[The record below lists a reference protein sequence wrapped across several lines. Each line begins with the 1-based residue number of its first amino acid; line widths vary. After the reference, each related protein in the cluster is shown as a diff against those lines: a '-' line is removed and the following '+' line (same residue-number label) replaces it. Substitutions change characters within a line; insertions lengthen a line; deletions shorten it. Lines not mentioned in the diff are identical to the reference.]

1 MITIST
7 TTISLLMCLISS
19 LDRDQQLEEH
29 RSFLLVQI
37 SKKISLFNVNL
48 EIRYYLE
55 SSFQIIIFNAHL
67 LLENL
72 QELFQWVS
80 PLKKD
85 SGLQVK
91 QLSFIMTNLQYP
103 KLNQPVDLSTDT
115 LKSQYLVK
123 TLLILELEKFSASS
137 TEQYTWMEQSWSKIS
152 LSVTLLLL
160 ISGSSLKISILS
172 SWSRLP

>member
-29 RSFLLVQI
+29 RSFLLEQI

-55 SSFQIIIFNAHL
+55 SSFQITIFNAHL

-72 QELFQWVS
+72 QELFQSVS
-80 PLKKD
+80 LLKKD

-91 QLSFIMTNLQYP
+91 QLTFIMTNLRYL
-103 KLNQPVDLSTDT
+103 KLSQPVDLSTDT
-115 LKSQYLVK
+115 LKSQYLAK

-137 TEQYTWMEQSWSKIS
+137 TEQYT
-152 LSVTLLLL
+152 
-160 ISGSSLKISILS
+160 
-172 SWSRLP
+172 